1 MRYFIVTGSSSRRM
15 QAQHDVLKKS
25 APNSGIQIYEDDT
38 EDDRFAISQN
48 RSVSTSALPLNEAV
62 NKENAEGPTIW
73 KGNQVGAILIIGFR
87 HLSDILLGFPFAFM
101 GAGGGLPLPVLGSYV
116 FRVT

>member
-1 MRYFIVTGSSSRRM
+1 M
-15 QAQHDVLKKS
+15 QAQQDVLKQS

-73 KGNQVGAILIIGFR
+73 KGNQVGAILMIRFR
-87 HLSDILLGFPFAFM
+87 HLFSDIVLGFPFAFM
-101 GAGGGLPLPVLGSYV
+101 GVGGGLPVLGSYV
-116 FRVT
+116 FFRVT